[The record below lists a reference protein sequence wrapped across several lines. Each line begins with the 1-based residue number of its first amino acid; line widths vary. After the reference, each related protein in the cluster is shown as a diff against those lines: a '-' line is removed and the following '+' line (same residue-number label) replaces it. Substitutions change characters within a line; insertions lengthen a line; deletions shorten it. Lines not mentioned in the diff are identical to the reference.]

1 MIRERAVEAVEV
13 TRESHAFQAGWK
25 DGRFGESGSFAAN
38 ENLGEWSDRDRLCYY
53 RGHREGRR
61 IREILRS
68 GEHLR

>member
-13 TRESHAFQAGWK
+13 TPESRAFQAGWK
-25 DGRFGESGSFAAN
+25 DGRFGQTGSFAAN
-38 ENLGEWSDRDRLCYY
+38 QNLEEWSDHDRLCYY

-68 GEHLR
+68 GKHHA